1 MTLGFRMRG
10 LHEQSSGLGMW
21 VARLKSQKEE
31 IVGGSSKKKEEERQ
45 KHRWLEETQESA
57 SIGFRYPEGPGNAGE
72 SSDQQ

>member
-1 MTLGFRMRG
+1 MGG
-10 LHEQSSGLGMW
+10 Q
-21 VARLKSQKEE
+21 AE
-31 IVGGSSKKKEEERQ
+31 ISEGGNVGGSSKKKEEERQ